1 MTAPFRKGLTI
12 GFLLLFPLPILAAE
26 DAIES
31 QGATITV
38 RVWDRAQIDASI
50 LENAKQVSEQLFHP
64 MRIEIRWVDCLADPT
79 PQNQRCISPAGP
91 NDISVRIYRRPTEQ
105 RQQLGHTTAGVA
117 LPSPLNGGSGFIQVF
132 FDRLEEIY
140 QDRKGE
146 APLGLILGLTIT
158 HEIGHLLLPG
168 KQHSLSGIMQG
179 CVGLR
184 NLRLAAR
191 GWMRFTVEQRR
202 VIGAN
207 VRKWSNLSESNA
219 KVYAQAPALKATQAG
234 APGRR

>member
-12 GFLLLFPLPILAAE
+12 GFLLLFPIPILAAE

-31 QGATITV
+31 RGATITV
-38 RVWDRAQIDASI
+38 RVWDRVQIDAGI
-50 LENAKQVSEQLFHP
+50 LERAKQVTEKIFHP
-64 MRIEIRWVDCLADPT
+64 LRIEIRWVDCLADPT

-91 NDISVRIYRRPTEQ
+91 NDISVRIYRRPTEHRQ
-105 RQQLGHTTAGVA
+105 RLGQEIAGVA

-132 FDRLEEIY
+132 FDRLEEIS
-140 QDRKGE
+140 QNRKGE
-146 APLGLILGLTIT
+146 APLGLVLGLTIA

-184 NLRLAAR
+184 NLRLAAK
-191 GWMRFTVEQRR
+191 GWMRFTAEQRR
-202 VIGAN
+202 AIGEN

-219 KVYAQAPALKATQAG
+219 KVYAKLLP
-234 APGRR
+234 

>member
-1 MTAPFRKGLTI
+1 MTAPFRKGLTM

-31 QGATITV
+31 RGDTITV
-38 RVWDRAQIDASI
+38 RVWDGAQIDASI
-50 LENAKQVSEQLFHP
+50 LENAKQVIEQLFQP

-91 NDISVRIYRRPTEQ
+91 NDISVRIHRSTEQ
-105 RQQLGHTTAGVA
+105 RQRLGQEIAGVA
-117 LPSPLNGGSGFIQVF
+117 LPSPLNAGSGFIQVF
-132 FDRLEEIY
+132 FDRLEEIS

-146 APLGLILGLTIT
+146 APLGLILGLTIA

-191 GWMRFTVEQRR
+191 GWMSFTVEQRR
-202 VIGAN
+202 AIGEN
-207 VRKWSNLSESNA
+207 VRKWGSLSESSA
-219 KVYAQAPALKATQAG
+219 TVYAKLLP
-234 APGRR
+234 